1 MRSRQQGSLSMGAA
15 ILYEARRALFVLI
28 LSLLFAYL
36 LEPAVTFLQQHS
48 RLGKRGVVPIAQPN
62 A

>member
-1 MRSRQQGSLSMGAA
+1 MGAA